1 MHRGAGSQIKRPSSS
16 TTSPRPVTKRAST
29 LAIRATNAAIE
40 DVRDERDDLTM
51 NPDEFADAIKLAA
64 FDPAVSGVL
73 HHLREGAPGR
83 GRHPRADALSS
94 WFNSISERDQAMV
107 AEVAR
112 DAAHAAI
119 FHTLCVLDGVSTI
132 DDPPHASLVLT
143 AVSADGKS
151 SVIASG
157 ESVVEL
163 HDEFNAVVHPPS
175 EPWPP
180 AE

>member
-1 MHRGAGSQIKRPSSS
+1 M
-16 TTSPRPVTKRAST
+16 T
-29 LAIRATNAAIE
+29 
-40 DVRDERDDLTM
+40 
-51 NPDEFADAIKLAA
+51 PDEFAAATKLRA

-73 HHLREGAPGR
+73 KHIRDGAPGR
-83 GRHPRADALSS
+83 GSHPRADAMSA
-94 WFNSISERDQAMV
+94 WFNGLTVNDQAMV

-119 FHTLCVLDGVSTI
+119 FHTLCILDGVSVI
-132 DDPPHASLVLT
+132 DDPPHGGLVLT
-143 AVSADGKS
+143 AVRADGKS

-157 ESVVEL
+157 QSVVEL
-163 HDEFNAVVHPPS
+163 HDEFNALVHPPS